1 MVGKEDDKAQRVIAI
16 VEEMRNRMFKF
27 IVYS

>member
-1 MVGKEDDKAQRVIAI
+1 MVGKEDDKAQRVIDI
-16 VEEMRNRMFKF
+16 VDEMRNRMFKF

>member
-1 MVGKEDDKAQRVIAI
+1 MVGKEDDKAQRVIVI
-16 VEEMRNRMFKF
+16 VDEMRNRMFKF